1 MDTAYGLPAAGRSL
15 FEDAVRSTCDHCLEA
30 RSNPMPEG
38 FDYTCCV
45 PRALT
50 LAGLAVALASEGAGS
65 DAWRADAVA
74 HGIEPTALLQA
85 ESCMR
90 ASGIWPWEHE

>member
-1 MDTAYGLPAAGRSL
+1 MDVRRELPLAARSRY
-15 FEDAVRSTCDHCLEA
+15 EHAVRDTCEHCLEA
-30 RSNPMPEG
+30 RANPMPEG

-50 LAGLAVALASEGAGS
+50 LAGLAVALASDGVGS
-65 DAWRADAVA
+65 DTWRADAVA
-74 HGIEPTALLQA
+74 HGVEPAALDQA

-90 ASGIWPWEHE
+90 TSGIWPWEHE

>member
-1 MDTAYGLPAAGRSL
+1 MNVIPVAGRSRY
-15 FEDAVRSTCDHCLEA
+15 EQAVRSTCEHCREA

-65 DAWRADAVA
+65 DKWRADAAV
-74 HGIEPTALLQA
+74 HGIDPAALLQA

-90 ASGIWPWEHE
+90 SSGIWPWEHE